1 MSTYTVTRDSTQDLM
16 YDTSSNTYITTA
28 DIYFRNE
35 EEDLTYNTA
44 TGEYTKVETAITAT
58 RDSATDTYYTKGLN
72 KVSVFKG
79 SIIKYTV
86 EKVGYI
92 TYTETINN
100 IQNNYTKQITLTA
113 AN

>member
-1 MSTYTVTRDSTQDLM
+1 MSTYTVMRDSTQDLI
-16 YDTSSNTYITTA
+16 YDTLSNTYVTTA

-72 KVSVFKG
+72 KVSVLKG
-79 SIIKYTV
+79 STV
-86 EKVGYI
+86 RYIVESVGY
-92 TYTETINN
+92 TSYAGTIEN
-100 IQNNYTKQITLTA
+100 IQDNYTKQITLTV